1 MNSMIARP
9 ATGTFEGKWAAL
21 VICNG
26 LSKTHVLFWQQPF
39 LLAEGTRCFMPLS
52 VRTSSTL
59 LLLSRISIRIIDWMR
74 NQQQRQS
81 WTIGPVERTTHYMP
95 NNLLS
100 SSPEVMQLV
109 TKISETLNTE
119 LSDESLCA
127 IMDLLQAGTTSEQI
141 VAIVT
146 AVQSH
151 TWVARLF
158 LLILCLKIISSLAY
172 LSTADCSF

>member
-1 MNSMIARP
+1 
-9 ATGTFEGKWAAL
+9 
-21 VICNG
+21 
-26 LSKTHVLFWQQPF
+26 
-39 LLAEGTRCFMPLS
+39 
-52 VRTSSTL
+52 
-59 LLLSRISIRIIDWMR
+59 
-74 NQQQRQS
+74 
-81 WTIGPVERTTHYMP
+81 MP

-151 TWVARLF
+151 T
-158 LLILCLKIISSLAY
+158 
-172 LSTADCSF
+172 